1 MIEQTEMLRLLEK
14 RRGDAVVMPVFRTAT
29 PWARVTRNPKRD
41 VPIGTNEFPFAMGK
55 ASSFALGFCLAQP
68 SVKVIL
74 FDGDGSLLMNLG
86 SLVTVANQGPKN
98 LCHFVMDN
106 GVYATTGGQEIPG
119 RGASSYAALAKA
131 AGYAQAYEFDDLEEF
146 ALRIDEILN
155 QDGPIVVCIKT
166 VPDIRGPEERF
177 SGDRLT
183 LQVPK
188 PVTDLLEQFG
198 AKQRQD
204 R

>member
-14 RRGDAVVMPVFRTAT
+14 RRRDAVVMPVFRTAA
-29 PWARVTRNPKRD
+29 PWSRITRNPKRD
-41 VPIGTNEFPFAMGK
+41 VPMATNEFPFAMSK

-74 FDGDGSLLMNLG
+74 FDGDGGLLMSLG
-86 SLVTVANQGPKN
+86 SLVTIANQGPKN

-119 RGASSYAALAKA
+119 RDASSYRALARV
-131 AGYAQAYEFDDLEEF
+131 AGYAQTYEFDDLEEF
-146 ALRIDEILN
+146 AVRIDEILN
-155 QDGPIVVCIKT
+155 QDGPIFVCIKT
-166 VPDIRGPEERF
+166 VPDICTPEER
-177 SGDRLT
+177 SAGDLT
-183 LQVPK
+183 QQVPK
-188 PVTDLLEQFG
+188 PIIDLLEQFG
-198 AKQRQD
+198 AKQEQD

>member
-1 MIEQTEMLRLLEK
+1 MLIEQLEMLRLLEK
-14 RRGDAVVMPVFRTAT
+14 HRGDAVVMPVFRTAA
-29 PWARVTRNPKRD
+29 PWAQVTRNSKRD
-41 VPIGTNEFPFAMGK
+41 VPIGTYDFPFAMGK

-86 SLVTVANQGPKN
+86 SLVTVAKKGPKN

-119 RGASSYAALAKA
+119 RRASSYSALARA
-131 AGYAQAYEFDDLEEF
+131 AGYAQTYEFDDLEEF

-155 QDGPIVVCIKT
+155 QDGPVLVCIKA
-166 VPDIRGPEERF
+166 VPDIRGPGER
-177 SGDRLT
+177 SEGGQVT
-183 LQVPK
+183 QQVPR
-188 PVTDLLEQFG
+188 PIINLLEEFG
-198 AKQRQD
+198 AKQ
-204 R
+204 